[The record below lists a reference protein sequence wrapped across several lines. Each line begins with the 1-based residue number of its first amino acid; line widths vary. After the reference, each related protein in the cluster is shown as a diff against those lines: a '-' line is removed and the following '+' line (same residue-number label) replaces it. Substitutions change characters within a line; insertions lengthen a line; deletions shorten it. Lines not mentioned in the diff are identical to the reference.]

1 MMMRRDKKI
10 ELLALICD
18 SSMETEQVASSKAT
32 EIIEFAV
39 EVKRAIGVPTT
50 APVSLYTDNKANML
64 VAMDSGSA
72 SRARHLLRRYV
83 AMQQRIS
90 SGVIKL
96 LKVADPKN
104 PADWLTKWTTKAEVA
119 ESERYA
125 TGSVE

>member
-1 MMMRRDKKI
+1 M
-10 ELLALICD
+10 CD

-39 EVKRAIGVPTT
+39 EVMRAIGVPTT

-104 PADWLTKWTTKAEVA
+104 PADWLTKWTTKAKVA

-125 TGSVE
+125 MGSVE